1 MQEKKCKKTKTKT
14 GTKDQPEEVPKEA
27 KSWSNRSKTDNSKSE
42 AMGLGLGKDNGLQL
56 PVLSTVLEQIVVVEE
71 EEVAVRSSASISVCK
86 QGPLLAGISHD
97 CCCCCWL
104 LFRLPVSCKWEG
116 RFLTRLTVT
125 ILLDALVFEFSSSDK
140 SVRCSGLVEA
150 ASIFQLDKIKRNQKM
165 KQKTKK
171 KKTHKIKHQHQ
182 PNIKEKNDFFCVLMH
197 ELKDDN

>member
-1 MQEKKCKKTKTKT
+1 MFYLVQEKKCKKTKTKT

-42 AMGLGLGKDNGLQL
+42 AMGLGRGRDNGLQL
-56 PVLSTVLEQIVVVEE
+56 LVLSTVMEQMVVVEE
-71 EEVAVRSSASISVCK
+71 VAERVSSASISVCK
-86 QGPLLAGISHD
+86 QGPLAQGWTSHD
-97 CCCCCWL
+97 SCWPFCWL
-104 LFRLPVSCKWEG
+104 LPVSCKWEG

-125 ILLDALVFEFSSSDK
+125 MLLDALVFEFSSSDK

-150 ASIFQLDKIKRNQKM
+150 ASIFQLDKIKKNQKM

-182 PNIKEKNDFFCVLMH
+182 PNIKEKN
-197 ELKDDN
+197 